1 MADIPVIYILSR
13 NNYNNFG
20 DENYGNNIFF
30 VRENSENL
38 NDMIS
43 LYVGKAKQ
51 SDVVI
56 VNGQS
61 VWNNVTNTVN
71 IGTGGVPEDYKVEG
85 KLILAQRT
93 INDQTFYNALTYNT
107 SSGTFI
113 DCGIPNNVVLVDED
127 WSTSDVSSGVRD
139 FFYIQPS
146 THSIYVFNGSAYDP
160 VITSTMFI
168 TREEAE
174 TRFVTNDKMPTADG
188 VTIEATPVTEQ
199 GVTHSVFGVKTSGIV
214 DDSTI
219 ESSGSTNKIGV
230 KPSGIVDGFTIEV
243 NGSTNKIGVKT
254 SGIVDGSTIV
264 VDSTTSK
271 LTGSIVKSSG
281 QIVTGTGNVVSG
293 TDVPLATVVTPN
305 SAASGTVTYNQ
316 LPRNGG
322 EIRITNAIG
331 TNQNGAISIADVSNM
346 DKSDGTVI
354 PRSLD
359 YLSVIIFKKSS
370 NLDDVTKVMP
380 NFDAT
385 GTNKVY
391 LMNPDIDISSYTV
404 IHLMLYY
411 DGFHMCAIVTG
422 YQET

>member
-20 DENYGNNIFF
+20 EDNYGNNIFF

-38 NDMIS
+38 DDMIS
-43 LYVGKAKQ
+43 LYVGEAKQ

-107 SSGTFI
+107 SSGVFV
-113 DCGIPNNVVLVDED
+113 DCGIPNNVVLVDEN
-127 WSTSDVSSGVRD
+127 WSTSNTSSGVMD

-146 THSIYVFNGSAYDP
+146 THSIYVFNGSTYDP

-174 TRFVTNDKMPTADG
+174 SRFVTNDRLPTADG

-199 GVTHSVFGVKTSGIV
+199 GVTHSVFSVKTSGIV

-219 ESSGSTNKIGV
+219 EA
-230 KPSGIVDGFTIEV
+230 
-243 NGSTNKIGVKT
+243 NGSTNKIGVKL

-264 VDSTTSK
+264 VDNTTSK
-271 LTGSIVKSSG
+271 LTGSVVKSTG
-281 QIVTGTGNVVSG
+281 QIVSDTGNVVSG
-293 TDVPLATVVTPN
+293 TDVPLATTISTN
-305 SAASGTVTYNQ
+305 STASGLVTYDQ

-331 TNQNGAISIADVSNM
+331 TDQNGAIGITNVSNM
-346 DKSDGTVI
+346 DKSDGTVVS
-354 PRSLD
+354 RSSD
-359 YLSVIIFKKSS
+359 YLSVIIFKKSNS
-370 NLDDVTKVMP
+370 LTDVTKVMP
-380 NFDAT
+380 NFSLT
-385 GTNKVY
+385 GSNKIY

-411 DGFHMCAIVTG
+411 DGFNMCAIVTG
-422 YQET
+422 YQES

>member
-38 NDMIS
+38 DDMIS

-61 VWNNVTNTVN
+61 VWNNTTNTVN

-93 INDQTFYNALTYNT
+93 INNQTFYNALTYNT

-113 DCGIPNNVVLVDED
+113 DCGIPNNVVLVDEN

-146 THSIYVFNGSAYDP
+146 THSIYVFNGATYDP

-174 TRFVTNDKMPTADG
+174 TRFVTNDKLPTADG
-188 VTIEATPVTEQ
+188 TTIEATPITEQ
-199 GVTHSVFGVKTSGIV
+199 GVTHSVFSVKTSGIV

-219 ESSGSTNKIGV
+219 ESN
-230 KPSGIVDGFTIEV
+230 D
-243 NGSTNKIGVKT
+243 STNKIGVKT
-254 SGIVDGSTIV
+254 SGIVDGTTIV

-271 LTGSIVKSSG
+271 LTGSIVKSTG
-281 QIVTGTGNVVSG
+281 QIVSDTGNVISG
-293 TDVPLATVVTPN
+293 TDVPLATVVVPN
-305 SAASGTVTYNQ
+305 STASGTVTYNQ

-359 YLSVIIFKKSS
+359 YLSVIIFKKSD
-370 NLDDVTKVMP
+370 NLTDVTKVMP

-411 DGFHMCAIVTG
+411 DGFNMCAIVTG
-422 YQET
+422 YQES

>member
-38 NDMIS
+38 DDMIS

-71 IGTGGVPEDYKVEG
+71 IGTGGVPEDYKVDG

-93 INDQTFYNALTYNT
+93 INNQTFYNALTYNT

-113 DCGIPNNVVLVDED
+113 DCGIPNNVVLVDEN

-146 THSIYVFNGSAYDP
+146 THSIYVFNGATYDP

-174 TRFVTNDKMPTADG
+174 SRFVTNDKMPTADG

-214 DDSTI
+214 DGSTI
-219 ESSGSTNKIGV
+219 KSN
-230 KPSGIVDGFTIEV
+230 D
-243 NGSTNKIGVKT
+243 STNKIGVKT
-254 SGIVDGSTIV
+254 SGIVDGTTIV

-271 LTGSIVKSSG
+271 LTGSIVKSTG
-281 QIVTGTGNVVSG
+281 QIVSDTGNVISG
-293 TDVPLATVVTPN
+293 TDVPLATVVVPN
-305 SAASGTVTYNQ
+305 STASGTVTYNQ

-359 YLSVIIFKKSS
+359 YLSVIIFKKSD
-370 NLDDVTKVMP
+370 NLTDVTKVMP

>member
-38 NDMIS
+38 DDMIS
-43 LYVGKAKQ
+43 LYVGEAKQ

-61 VWNNVTNTVN
+61 VWNNTTNTVN

-93 INDQTFYNALTYNT
+93 INDTTFYNALTYNA
-107 SSGTFI
+107 SVGTFI
-113 DCGIPNNVVLVDED
+113 DCGIPNNVVLVDEN
-127 WSTSDVSSGVRD
+127 WSTSDILDGVKD

-168 TREEAE
+168 TREEVE
-174 TRFVTNDKMPTADG
+174 TRFVTNDKLPTADG
-188 VTIEATPVTEQ
+188 TTIEATPITEQ
-199 GVTHSVFGVKTSGIV
+199 GVTHSVFSVKTSGIV

-219 ESSGSTNKIGV
+219 ES
-230 KPSGIVDGFTIEV
+230 
-243 NGSTNKIGVKT
+243 NGSTNKIGVKL
-254 SGIVDGSTIV
+254 SGIADGLTIV
-264 VDSTTSK
+264 VDGTTSK
-271 LTGSIVKSSG
+271 LTSSIVKSTG
-281 QIVTGTGNVVSG
+281 QIVTSTGNVISG
-293 TDVPLATVVTPN
+293 TDVPLATVVTN
-305 SAASGTVTYNQ
+305 DSTSSGLVTYNQ

-331 TNQNGAISIADVSNM
+331 TDQNGAIGITNVSNM
-346 DKSDGTVI
+346 NKSDGTVV
-354 PRSLD
+354 PRSSD
-359 YLSVIIFKKSS
+359 YLSLIIFKKSNS
-370 NLDDVTKVMP
+370 LTDVTKVMP
-380 NFDAT
+380 NFSMT
-385 GTNKVY
+385 GDNKVY

-411 DGFHMCAIVTG
+411 DGFNMCAIVTG
-422 YQET
+422 YQES

>member
-38 NDMIS
+38 DDMVS

-61 VWNNVTNTVN
+61 VWNNVTNNVN
-71 IGTGGVPEDYKVEG
+71 IGTGGVPEDYKVDG

-93 INDQTFYNALTYNT
+93 INDKTFYNALTYNA
-107 SSGTFI
+107 SDDSFV
-113 DCGIPNNVVLVDED
+113 DCGIPNNVVLVDEN
-127 WSTSDVSSGVRD
+127 WSTSDISVGIKD
-139 FFYIQPS
+139 FFYIQQS
-146 THSIYVFNGSAYDP
+146 THSIYVFNGASYDP

-188 VTIEATPVTEQ
+188 VTIEETSVTEQ
-199 GVTHSVFGVKTSGIV
+199 GVTHGMFSVKTSGIV
-214 DDSTI
+214 DDS
-219 ESSGSTNKIGV
+219 
-230 KPSGIVDGFTIEV
+230 TIEV

-254 SGIVDGSTIV
+254 SGIADGSTIV

-305 SAASGTVTYNQ
+305 STASGTVTYNQ

-422 YQET
+422 YQES